1 MHKPNVLWLRNRTD
15 STFLC
20 HLQVSHCLPGLDCW
34 IERGPPNA
42 RYSCYKSGWFTND
55 TFEDWLMKVFL
66 PVAENKEV
74 TALISNNLSSQFSE
88 DGLRLCRKYNVKF
101 MALSSNSTDTT
112 QPIDV
117 AFFRPLKIKWCK
129 ILNDWKTNHLKESS
143 VPKTVFPRLLK
154 D

>member
-1 MHKPNVLWLRNRTD
+1 
-15 STFLC
+15 
-20 HLQVSHCLPGLDCW
+20 
-34 IERGPPNA
+34 
-42 RYSCYKSGWFTND
+42 
-55 TFEDWLMKVFL
+55 MKVFL

-101 MALSSNSTDTT
+101 MALPSNSTDTT